1 MVCKFD
7 WEPRH
12 PSDFYRGRTDAH
24 KLPWTRPD
32 DGADPGGLWANP
44 QGAITAVTTVV
55 DSKETQGTL
64 QLGNYRLNTTT
75 GKTEGNAMLVF
86 FLNTTSAVLEMNP
99 LSTTASVG
107 STLTLP
113 TTPTTGGNLV
123 LRSSYGKILSK
134 ATITALSATVSG
146 LSWTATPG
154 HLLVSFQ
161 FGT

>member
-1 MVCKFD
+1 LD

-12 PSDFYRGRTDAH
+12 PADFYRGRSDAH

-55 DSKETQGTL
+55 DPNETKGTL
-64 QLGNYRLNTTT
+64 QLGNYRVNTTT

-86 FLNTTSAVLEMNP
+86 FNNTVSGVMEMTPKSTTS
-99 LSTTASVG
+99 SVG

-113 TTPTTGGNLV
+113 TTPTTGGNII
-123 LRSSYGKILSK
+123 LRTSYGQILSI
-134 ATITALSATVSG
+134 APIVALTATVGG
-146 LSWTATPG
+146 LSWTRATG